1 MNLDIDLL
9 EKIDNYTN
17 GKMSASEKEAFELVI
32 ASDESLQK
40 QIKLSKMADKLLIIS
55 ESLALKEQMRK
66 DLSTPP
72 SNNSKY
78 WYLLVVLGVS
88 GLTAWYFAQNKTVTN
103 SKVEISQKV
112 NTKEIVSNIEGNDI
126 TVAESS
132 KEITSKA
139 KKQAFIPIEEKSETT
154 TSSPIISNAVSQE
167 ILIDDKV
174 NISAE
179 NIVTKSTPETSK
191 IVNSNPCLTLIGNA
205 TFKVTPSCKGESTG
219 EVFIYKNSVKGG
231 KAPYS
236 FALDKDKN
244 SDHFQ
249 NLSAGEYQLIITDAN
264 NCSVVNEQKVIVTEK
279 KCKSKLEFTFN
290 PNYDK
295 AWIIPYNKNE
305 KPSKLTILE
314 KTGKLYYETSVSNNN
329 PVDWNGESNTGL
341 HLTVGVYFFTIEYEN
356 GEIDEGTIVVGL

>member
-72 SNNSKY
+72 NNNSKY

-88 GLTAWYFAQNKTVTN
+88 GLVGLYFAQNKTVTN

-112 NTKEIVSNIEGNDI
+112 NTKEIESNIEGNDL
-126 TVAESS
+126 TVVESS
-132 KEITSKA
+132 KEISTKA

-154 TSSPIISNAVSQE
+154 TSSPIISNAVSPE
-167 ILIDDKV
+167 ILIDNKV
-174 NISAE
+174 NISDGS
-179 NIVTKSTPETSK
+179 VTQNSTPETSK

-205 TFKVTPSCKGESTG
+205 TFRVTPSCKGESSG
-219 EVFIYKNSVKGG
+219 EVFINKNSVKGG
-231 KAPYS
+231 RSPYS
-236 FALDKDKN
+236 FTLDKEK
-244 SDHFQ
+244 SSEHFQ

-264 NCSVVNEQKVIVTEK
+264 NCSVVNEQKVIVPEK
-279 KCKSKLEFTFN
+279 KCKSKLDFTFN

-305 KPSKLTILE
+305 NPLKLTILE
-314 KTGKLYYETSVSNNN
+314 KTGKKYYETSVSNFS
-329 PVDWNGESNTGL
+329 PADWNGESNTGL
-341 HLTVGVYFFTIEYEN
+341 HLTVGIYFFTIEYEN
-356 GEIDEGTIVVGL
+356 GDIDEGTIVVGL